1 MNDPI
6 PVRIFAAAF
15 LFERY
20 VLSAI
25 YFWFAYRQGA
35 AVESLAAQWPSG
47 APFFSP
53 LLAQAA
59 TNFILFLVQLLI
71 GAFLLNS
78 RAPALPPR
86 SLPEIFVPL
95 ASCAYFVL
103 YGFIPSLPE
112 PLARNVFG
120 GPVPPVCV
128 LAGMLLGLV
137 GPAISLWGVLALGK
151 SFGIFV
157 SVREVV
163 LRGPYRFVR
172 HPIYLG
178 YFCVW
183 VSLALLN
190 LSPAIFLL
198 VALHMLLFRVR
209 ARMEERRLLEASPA
223 YGQYQRQTGF
233 LFPRRGKS

>member
-6 PVRIFAAAF
+6 RERIFAAAF

-20 VLSAI
+20 ILSVF
-25 YFWFAYRQGA
+25 YFWLAYRQSA
-35 AVESLAAQWPSG
+35 ALQVLFAQWPTG
-47 APFFSP
+47 APLFSP
-53 LLAQAA
+53 DLAQAA
-59 TNFILFLVQLLI
+59 TNVILFLVQLLI

-78 RAPALPPR
+78 RTPALPPR

-120 GPVPPVCV
+120 GPIPPACM
-128 LAGMLLGLV
+128 LAGMVLGLI
-137 GPAISLWGVLALGK
+137 GPALSLWGVLALGK

-157 SVREVV
+157 SVRDVV

-190 LSPAIFLL
+190 LSPAIFVL
-198 VALHMLLFRVR
+198 VAFHMLLFRVR
-209 ARMEERRLLEASPA
+209 ARMEERRLLEASPS
-223 YGQYQRQTGF
+223 YEQYQRRTGF
-233 LFPRRGKS
+233 LFPRR